1 MANKKKK
8 ERKQFSTRASRDS
21 KKRSDAI
28 KRALISIVIVLAV
41 AATIFFLVLRNES
54 QISLA
59 ENGIGSLLTPVQSV
73 LNSATSSVKN
83 FFTTW
88 RNYDTLEDHCADL
101 ERENQQLSLPL
112 SSAEETIQENERLK
126 VLLDAKSGYDSLDP
140 IYARVIARD
149 AGQWFST
156 FAINRGE
163 MHGVSAGMSVVNGD
177 GLIGRV
183 YEVGLNYANVIT
195 IIDPRSSLACLVQRT
210 RDNGIMTGGASE
222 SADEA
227 ECYIYYLPNVNNI
240 TPGDAVVTSGTD
252 GYYPKGLNV
261 GTVTQVS
268 LSAGSEGNFAVVS
281 PAVDFLH
288 IEEVLVLR
296 DVVET
301 PVDKTRSSED
311 NLPAL
316 ATATPAPTAT
326 PSPTPDA
333 NAEQPV
339 SPSSTEEIFTYPQA
353 GGSNSDNDYS
363 VGSAPI
369 ESLPEDAWVEN

>member
-8 ERKQFSTRASRDS
+8 DRRRYTARSARDTQRRAQSIR
-21 KKRSDAI
+21 
-28 KRALISIVIVLAV
+28 RAVISILIIIVV

-54 QISLA
+54 QISIA
-59 ENGIGSLLTPVQSV
+59 ENALGSLFTPVQSA
-73 LNSATSSVKN
+73 LNTATSSVKN

-88 RNYDTLEDHCADL
+88 RNYDELEDQYKAL
-101 ERENQQLSLPL
+101 ERENQQLSLQL
-112 SSAEETIQENERLK
+112 DSAEETLQENERLK
-126 VLLDAKSGYDSLDP
+126 ALLDAQSSYESLDP
-140 IYARVIARD
+140 VYARVIARD

-156 FAINRGE
+156 FSINRGT
-163 MHGVSAGMSVVNGD
+163 MHGISTGMAVVNGD

-195 IIDPRSSLACLVQRT
+195 IIDSRSSLACLVQRT
-210 RDNGIMTGGASE
+210 RDNGIMQGGISE
-222 SADEA
+222 DADEA
-227 ECYIYYLPNVNNI
+227 ACYIYYLPNVNNI
-240 TPGDAVVTSGTD
+240 TPGDTVVTSGTD
-252 GYYPKGLNV
+252 GYYPKGLTV

-268 LSAGSEGNFAVVS
+268 LSAGSEGNYAVVS

-288 IEEVLVLR
+288 LEEVLVLR

-301 PVDKTRSSED
+301 ATEGSDTLSP
-311 NLPAL
+311 LP
-316 ATATPAPTAT
+316 TATPAPTAT

-333 NAEQPV
+333 NAVQPV

-353 GGSNSDNDYS
+353 DGSDSTADSQIDA
-363 VGSAPI
+363 GSTQI

>member
-8 ERKQFSTRASRDS
+8 ERKHFSTRASRDN
-21 KKRSDAI
+21 KKRGDAI
-28 KRALISIVIVLAV
+28 KRALISLLIIIAV
-41 AATIFFLVLRNES
+41 AATIFLLVLRNES

-73 LNSATSSVKN
+73 LNSATDRVKN

-88 RNYDTLEDHCADL
+88 RNYDALEDENAAL
-101 ERENQQLSLPL
+101 ERENQRLSLQL
-112 SSAEETIQENERLK
+112 SSAEETLQENERLK

-156 FAINRGE
+156 FSINRGE
-163 MHGVSAGMSVVNGD
+163 MHGVSAGMSVANGD

-210 RDNGIMTGGASE
+210 RDNGIMTGGVTE
-222 SADEA
+222 NADEA

-240 TPGDAVVTSGTD
+240 VPGDTVVTSGTD
-252 GYYPKGLNV
+252 GFYPKGLTV

-301 PVDKTRSSED
+301 AIDSAGSEE

-333 NAEQPV
+333 NAVQPV
-339 SPSSTEEIFTYPQA
+339 SPSSTEEIFVYPQA
-353 GGSNSDNDYS
+353 GSNNGADDDQST
-363 VGSAPI
+363 GSAPL